1 MGRLAGVAVGTVLA
15 LAALGWLFG
24 AALPDA
30 ARNDRGRPGDPAER
44 QGALL
49 DQLVF
54 AEESSAGKA
63 VGQIESGARHL
74 LAQGVTD
81 TSIYRQIRRAPGVAS
96 SLSYGASAELTLN
109 PAGPE
114 VGDGELNP
122 FHSRVI
128 REAMNWL
135 VDRDYIAAELY
146 GGLAAPRV
154 LPLTT
159 AFPDYARLAA
169 EARALEQRYRYRPEH
184 AETVIAGAMAGL
196 GATRHGGRWHY
207 GGGPVRLR
215 LLIRTEDAR
224 RRVGDYV
231 ARQLESVGF
240 TVERLYR
247 TVEQAAPLWYGGD
260 PAAGRW
266 HVYTG
271 GWVSTLI
278 NRDQAQN
285 FADFYTPRGRPSPLW
300 QAYDPAAEL
309 DRLAARLARRDYADA
324 RERQAL
330 MGRALTLA
338 LRDSARVWLVDQLNV
353 WPRAAEVRLASD
365 LAGGVAGSWLWPY
378 TLRFDGRIGG
388 GMTIATPSVL
398 TEPWNPVAGTNWLYD
413 QMVLRGLGDAP
424 LLPDPYTG
432 LYRPQRIAGAEV
444 TVTEGTPV
452 QRSLDWL
459 TLNTRKRIDVPADA
473 WVDWDAAQGRFVTR
487 GQAYPE
493 GLSARS
499 RVRVRYGENYLER
512 RWHDGSPV
520 SLADLVLPMILQFA
534 RGAAGGELFDHAHVP
549 ELEAFREHFRG
560 WRIVS
565 RKPLVVEIYSDQIFP
580 DAETL
585 VAARTPAAVPWHTLA
600 LGIRAERAG
609 ELSFSSAKADRRR
622 NTWLSLVSGP
632 SLPVLDRH
640 REAAA
645 AGAWVPFAAAL
656 RPWLRA
662 GEPAARYRRLA
673 DWRRERGHYWVG
685 DGAFYLHSVHPV
697 EGAVVLRRFEGF
709 PDRADKWLELS
720 EARIPEPVLDG
731 PLTVTAGEPARFSL
745 EIRFAGAPYPP
756 AAIAAVD
763 YLLFD
768 AGGDLLRR
776 GPVAHDSDGGW
787 TIGLDAEAVR
797 ALGSGASRL
806 EVAVRAEGV
815 ALPRFASHVFAT
827 LPAEAMQP

>member
-1 MGRLAGVAVGTVLA
+1 MGRTARLVVATVLA
-15 LAALGWLFG
+15 LAAAAWLL
-24 AALPDA
+24 AAAPPQA
-30 ARNDRGRPGDPAER
+30 ADGDRGRPGEPAEHR
-44 QGALL
+44 GALL

-54 AEESSAGKA
+54 TEESSPGKA
-63 VGQIESGARHL
+63 VGQIESGTRQL

-81 TSIYRQIRRAPGVAS
+81 GNIYRQIRRSPAIES

-114 VGDGELNP
+114 VGEGRLNP
-122 FHSRVI
+122 FHSRAV

-135 VDRDYIAAELY
+135 VDREHIAAELY

-169 EARALEQRYRYRPEH
+169 RARALEQHYRYRPDH
-184 AETVIAGAMAGL
+184 AETVIAEAMRGL
-196 GATRHGGRWHY
+196 GATRRDGRWHY
-207 GGGPVRLR
+207 GGEPVELR

-240 TVERLYR
+240 AVERLYR
-247 TVEQAAPLWYGGD
+247 TAEQAAPLWYGGD

-266 HVYTG
+266 HLYTG

-300 QAYDPAAEL
+300 QAYAPGEEL

-324 RERQAL
+324 AERREL

-338 LRDSARVWLVDQLNV
+338 MRDSVRVWLVDQLSV
-353 WPRAAEVRLASD
+353 WPRGAGVRLAAD

-388 GMTIATPSVL
+388 EMTIATPSVL

-413 QMVLRGLGDAP
+413 QMIMRGLGDAP

-432 LYRPQRIAGAEV
+432 LYRPQRIAAARV
-444 TVTEGTPV
+444 TVTEGAPV

-459 TLNTRKRIDVPADA
+459 SLDTRDRIQVPTEA
-473 WVDWDAAQGRFVTR
+473 WVDWDATQGRFVTR
-487 GQAYPE
+487 GDAHPE

-499 RVRVRYGENYLER
+499 RVRVEYAEGYLER
-512 RWHDGSPV
+512 RWHDGSRV

-534 RGAAGGELFDHAHVP
+534 RGAEGTGLFDRAHAP
-549 ELEAFREHFRG
+549 ELETFREHFRG

-565 RKPLVVEIYSDQIFP
+565 RSPLVVEIYSDQIYP
-580 DAETL
+580 DAETM
-585 VAARTPAAVPWHTLA
+585 VATRTPSALPWHTLA
-600 LGIRAERAG
+600 PGIRAERAG
-609 ELSFSSAKADRRR
+609 ELSFSSDKADRRR

-645 AGAWVPFAAAL
+645 ADAWVPFADAL
-656 RPWLRA
+656 GPWLRA
-662 GEPAARYRRLA
+662 GEPEARYRRLA
-673 DWRRERGHYWVG
+673 DWRRERGHYWIG

-709 PDRADKWLELS
+709 PDRADKWLALS
-720 EARIPEPVLDG
+720 EARIPGPVLDG

-745 EIRFAGAPYPP
+745 DIRFEGEPYPP
-756 AAIAAVD
+756 QAIDAVE
-763 YLLFD
+763 YLLFAAD
-768 AGGDLLRR
+768 GELLRR
-776 GPVAHDSDGGW
+776 GPVTHGSEGW
-787 TIGLDAEAVR
+787 RIRLDADAVS

-806 EVAVRAEGV
+806 EVAVRAEDV

-827 LPAEAMQP
+827 LPAEAGGS